1 MNLKNTAIML
11 TAVCG
16 LIGTHAYAIDAE
28 VDNAIAEAEA
38 AIEKADSVGFAWRDS
53 GKILKSARAAAAD
66 GEREQ
71 ALELAAQA
79 KFQGEAGY
87 AQYEANKDA
96 GPTF

>member
-1 MNLKNTAIML
+1 MKRMSLAVL
-11 TAVCG
+11 AVCSLLAG
-16 LIGTHAYAIDAE
+16 PAFGADAE
-28 VDNAIAEAEA
+28 VDSAIAEAAA

-53 GKILKSARAAAAD
+53 NKILKQAKAAAAD
-66 GEREQ
+66 GDRDT
-71 ALELAAQA
+71 ALALAGEA